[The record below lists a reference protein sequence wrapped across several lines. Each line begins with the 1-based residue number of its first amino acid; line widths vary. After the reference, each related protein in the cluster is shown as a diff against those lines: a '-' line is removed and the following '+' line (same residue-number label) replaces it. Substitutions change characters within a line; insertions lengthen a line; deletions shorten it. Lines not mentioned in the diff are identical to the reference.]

1 MEHWPMSA
9 FHLREVEKIEVTVVV
24 DNYTDLF
31 LLQRDRVVKRL
42 PMAKRPDLTPVAEH
56 GLSLFISV
64 EVQGE
69 THILLADAG
78 LTPMVLMHNL
88 RIMNLDPNA
97 IENVFISHGH
107 IDHYGGLSKILQD
120 TEQTVEIIVHP
131 DAFLPRRLNIP
142 DADPMIMPTLSRETL
157 ENAGAVV
164 REAPRSTTFC
174 SGAALALGEIE
185 RVTDFE
191 SGFGWAEIEADGGW
205 VNDPFRDDQ
214 GIVFH
219 IKDRGLVVVG
229 GCSHAGIINTVKYAQ
244 KVTGISDVYAVMGG
258 FHLTGPMFKPIIQA
272 TVDALKII
280 NPLHIIPMHCTGW
293 EAINR
298 IAQEMPDQF
307 LLNCVGT
314 SYVFSSNHNH
324 LK

>member
-1 MEHWPMSA
+1 MEDWPLSA

-31 LLQRDRVVKRL
+31 LLHSDRVIKRL
-42 PMAKRPDLTPVAEH
+42 PMAKRPDLAPVAEH

-69 THILLADAG
+69 KQILLADAG
-78 LTPMVLMHNL
+78 LTPMALKHNL
-88 RIMNLDPNA
+88 KIMTVDRAA
-97 IENVFISHGH
+97 IETIFISHGH
-107 IDHYGGLSKILQD
+107 IDHYGGFSELLQD
-120 TEQTVEIIVHP
+120 TEQTMEIIVHP

-142 DADPMIMPTLSRETL
+142 DDDPMIMPTFSRETL

-164 REAPRSTTFC
+164 KEAYRSTTCC
-174 SGAALALGEIE
+174 SGMALALGEVE

-191 SGFGWAEIEADGGW
+191 SGFGWAEIKTADGW
-205 VNDPFRDDQ
+205 VKDPFRDDQ

-219 IKDRGLVVVG
+219 LREKGLVVIG
-229 GCSHAGIINTVKYAQ
+229 GCSHAGIINTVKHAQ
-244 KVTGISDVYAVMGG
+244 KVTGISEVYTVMGG
-258 FHLTGPMFKPIIQA
+258 FHLTGPMFESIIQP
-272 TVDALKII
+272 TIDAMQKL
-280 NPLHIIPMHCTGW
+280 NPAYIVPMHCTGW

-307 LLNCVGT
+307 ILNCVGT
-314 SYVFSSNHNH
+314 RYVFSSN
-324 LK
+324 

>member
-1 MEHWPMSA
+1 MSA
-9 FHLREVEKIEVTVVV
+9 VDLREVEKIEVTVVV

-31 LLQRDRVVKRL
+31 LLQSDRVVKRL
-42 PMAKRPDLTPVAEH
+42 PMAKRPELAPVAEH
-56 GLSLFISV
+56 GLSLYIAV

-78 LTPMVLMHNL
+78 LTPMVLKHNL
-88 RIMNLDPNA
+88 KIMNLDRDT
-97 IENVFISHGH
+97 IEEVFISHGH
-107 IDHYGGLSKILQD
+107 IDHYGGLSEILQG
-120 TEQTVEIIVHP
+120 TKQTVEVIVHP

-142 DADPMIMPTLSRETL
+142 DEDPLIMPTFSRETL

-164 REAPRSTTFC
+164 RETPRSTTFC

-191 SGFGWAEIEADGGW
+191 SGFGWAEIEDEGGW

-219 IKDRGLVVVG
+219 VKDRGLVVFG
-229 GCSHAGIINTVKYAQ
+229 GCSHAGVVNTVKYAQ

-280 NPLHIIPMHCTGW
+280 NPLHIIPMHCTGFNGKS
-293 EAINR
+293 E
-298 IAQEMPDQF
+298 
-307 LLNCVGT
+307 
-314 SYVFSSNHNH
+314 SSM
-324 LK
+324 KMIIP